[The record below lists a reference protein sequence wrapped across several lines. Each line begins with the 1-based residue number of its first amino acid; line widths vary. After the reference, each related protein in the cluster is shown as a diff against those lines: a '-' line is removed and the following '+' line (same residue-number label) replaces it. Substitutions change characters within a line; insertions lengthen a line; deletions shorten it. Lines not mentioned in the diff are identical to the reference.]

1 MKSVIHEIR
10 NHLAIA
16 IANVEAFRDG
26 VLEASPMRLG
36 AVLQALREV
45 DVLLGSVPL
54 GKAVPS
60 VASAVQMTDV
70 CHLIANEVLAFEAAA
85 KEKGIVFNVE
95 RCAHE
100 HAQCSSF
107 TCNPTHVAEIVNN
120 VVSNAI
126 RYTPRGGRIDID
138 CRRDDGLTLMV
149 TDSGPGVRDHERERI
164 FESGFRGTA
173 SEATKG
179 SGLGLSVVQR
189 FVAELGGSIA
199 VENVPGSGARFTVRI
214 PTTEHVR
221 DPAADGV
228 ISLL

>member
-26 VLEASPMRLG
+26 VFEASPARLG
-36 AVLQALREV
+36 AVLQALGEV
-45 DVLLGSVPL
+45 DVLLGSIPL
-54 GKAVPS
+54 GKVVPS
-60 VASAVQMTDV
+60 AAAAMQMTDV
-70 CHLIANEVLAFEAAA
+70 CHLIGNELIAFEAAA
-85 KEKGIVFNVE
+85 REKGITFNVE
-95 RCAHE
+95 RCADE
-100 HAQCSSF
+100 HNQCSSF
-107 TCNPTHVAEIVNN
+107 TCDPTHVAEIVNN

-126 RYTPRGGRIDID
+126 RYTPRGGQIDID
-138 CRRDDGLTLMV
+138 CRRADGLTLMV
-149 TDSGPGVRDHERERI
+149 TDSGPGVRDHERVQI

-173 SEATKG
+173 SAATEG
-179 SGLGLSVVQR
+179 SGIGLSVVQR
-189 FVAELGGSIA
+189 LVAELGGSIA

>member
-26 VLEASPMRLG
+26 VLEASPARLG

-45 DVLLGSVPL
+45 DVLLGSIPL
-54 GKAVPS
+54 GKAAPS
-60 VASAVQMTDV
+60 DAAAIQMTDV

-85 KEKGIVFNVE
+85 KEKGIAFNVE
-95 RCAHE
+95 RCADE

-107 TCNPTHVAEIVNN
+107 ACDPTHVAEIVNN

-126 RYTPRGGRIDID
+126 RYTPRGGRIDIE
-138 CRRDDGLTLMV
+138 CRRADGLTLMV
-149 TDSGPGVRDHERERI
+149 TDSGPGVRDHEREQI

-173 SEATKG
+173 SEATTG

-189 FVAELGGSIA
+189 FVAELGGSVA
-199 VENVPGSGARFTVRI
+199 VENVPGSGARFTVNI
-214 PTTEHVR
+214 PTVERTREP
-221 DPAADGV
+221 DADGV